1 MIDVLYLLAPYSK
14 GSKRWLILNLITAI
28 IGNAMIMINPLLIGR
43 LINELKPNDIDFN
56 LVITYLIIIA
66 SLYLLGSVILWFSQ
80 AFSHNFATSV
90 TKNLKNKAFHVIVN
104 SKISYLDKTKT
115 GDIMTRFSQDID
127 LIFDSL
133 SHFFMSIFQGG
144 TTVIFSVV
152 LMFYLNHWLTL
163 VVTAVVPIIFIYSRA
178 MKNKRSERFL
188 VLQRLTGNLTAAS
201 KESFSEKKLIQSYN
215 YEQNAKD
222 DFDKI
227 NEELTKLA
235 TRAYF
240 SASMDN
246 PTFRVFNNVAYAML
260 GLVALLLTLNG
271 HIITPAVLTS
281 MIMYAAMFSKP
292 FNEYSVLTVSF
303 LAGRAGVKRVLEI
316 IEQDIEKEVI
326 PFNFNDRATKGNISF
341 KNVSFGYNKNQTLI
355 KDFNLEVK
363 QGEKVAIVGP
373 TGAGKSTMINL
384 LMRYYEIDQGSII
397 LDGKDLRDYNRKT
410 LRLSFGL
417 VLQEPW
423 LFGGTIKANLKY
435 GRKDISDDKMIE
447 AAKKANCH
455 NFISNLKNGYDTI
468 LDDSTNLSTGQ
479 RQLLTI
485 ARALII
491 DPPILILDE
500 ATSNIDSLMEQ
511 QIQTT
516 FKKAM
521 QGKTSF
527 TIAHRLKTIVDSD
540 IIIVMD
546 KGDIVEQGKHN
557 ELMSKENGFYR
568 ELYLSQFDKEEKES

>member
-14 GSKRWLILNLITAI
+14 GSKRWLILNLITAV
-28 IGNAMIMINPLLIGR
+28 IGNGMIMINPLLIGR

-56 LVITYLIIIA
+56 LVIKYLIIIA
-66 SLYLLGSVILWFSQ
+66 ILYTLGSVILWFSQ

-90 TKNLKNKAFHVIVN
+90 TKNLRNEAFHVITH

-115 GDIMTRFSQDID
+115 GDIMARFSQDID
-127 LIFDSL
+127 LVFDSL
-133 SHFFMSIFQGG
+133 SHFFMNIFQGG
-144 TTVIFSVV
+144 TTVVFSVI

-163 VVTAVVPIIFIYSRA
+163 VIIAVVPIIFIYSTA
-178 MKNKRSERFL
+178 MKNKRRERFL
-188 VLQRLTGNLTAAS
+188 VLQRLTGELTAAS
-201 KESFSEKKLIQSYN
+201 KEYFGEKKLIQSYN

-227 NEELTKLA
+227 NEDLTKVG

-260 GLVALLLTLNG
+260 GLTALLLTING

-292 FNEYSVLTVSF
+292 FNEYSVLTASF
-303 LAGRAGVKRVLEI
+303 LAGRAGVKRILEI
-316 IEQDIEKEVI
+316 IEQDIEKEKI
-326 PFNFNDRATKGNISF
+326 SYNFDDRATKGNISF

-384 LMRYYEIDQGSII
+384 LMRFYEINDGSIT
-397 LDGKDLRDYNRKT
+397 LDGKDLREYNRKA

-423 LFGGTIKANLKY
+423 LFGGSIKANLKY
-435 GRKDISDDKMIE
+435 GRKDISDEEMID

-455 NFISNLKNGYDTI
+455 NLDRKSTRLNSSHVRISY
-468 LDDSTNLSTGQ
+468 
-479 RQLLTI
+479 
-485 ARALII
+485 
-491 DPPILILDE
+491 
-500 ATSNIDSLMEQ
+500 
-511 QIQTT
+511 
-516 FKKAM
+516 
-521 QGKTSF
+521 
-527 TIAHRLKTIVDSD
+527 
-540 IIIVMD
+540 
-546 KGDIVEQGKHN
+546 
-557 ELMSKENGFYR
+557 
-568 ELYLSQFDKEEKES
+568 

>member
-1 MIDVLYLLAPYSK
+1 MTDVLYLLAPYSK
-14 GSKRWLILNLITAI
+14 GSKKWLILNLITAI

-56 LVITYLIIIA
+56 VVVTYLVIIA

-90 TKNLKNKAFHVIVN
+90 TKNLRNEAFHVITH

-127 LIFDSL
+127 LVFDSL
-133 SHFFMSIFQGG
+133 SHFFMNIFQGG
-144 TTVIFSVV
+144 TTVIFSVI

-163 VVTAVVPIIFIYSRA
+163 VIIGVVPIIFIYSRA

-188 VLQRLTGNLTAAS
+188 ILQKLTGELTAAS
-201 KESFSEKKLIQSYN
+201 KEYFGEKKLIQSYN
-215 YEQNAKD
+215 YEQSAKS
-222 DFDKI
+222 DFDEI
-227 NEELTKLA
+227 NEKLTKVG

-260 GLVALLLTLNG
+260 GLTALLLTLNG

-292 FNEYSVLTVSF
+292 FNEYSVLTASF
-303 LAGRAGVKRVLEI
+303 LAGKAGVKRILEI
-316 IEQDIEKEVI
+316 IEQDIEKELI
-326 PFNFNDRATKGNISF
+326 PFDFNDRATEGNISF
-341 KNVSFGYNKNQTLI
+341 KNVNFGYNKNQLLI
-355 KDFNLEVK
+355 KNFNLEVK
-363 QGEKVAIVGP
+363 KGQKVAIVGP

-384 LMRYYEIDQGSII
+384 LMRYYEINEGSIT
-397 LDGKDLRDYNRKT
+397 LDGKELKNYNRKA

-435 GRKDISDDKMIE
+435 GRKNLSDDAMIE

-455 NFISNLKNGYDTI
+455 NFISNLKNGYDTV

-479 RQLLTI
+479 KQLLTI

-511 QIQTT
+511 QIQNT
-516 FKKAM
+516 FNQAM
-521 QGKTSF
+521 KDKTNF
-527 TIAHRLKTIVDSD
+527 VIAHRLKTIVDAD

-546 KGDIVEQGKHN
+546 EGDIVEQGQHN
-557 ELMSKENGFYR
+557 ELMSRKNGFYR
-568 ELYLSQFDKEEKES
+568 ELYLSQFDKDEEEN